1 MAGIAPERGS
11 VGDWYVCFAALSS
24 NDTDIASWS
33 ARTLR
38 GLFLD
43 DNDNNHQNF
52 EVLCNSVS
60 RYQRHFG
67 RACLNLSSPIL
78 TLLTR
83 SIGLSLLQEHLEK
96 VAVGKRGSWFEGSL
110 HLHMQNPS

>member
-11 VGDWYVCFAALSS
+11 VDGWYVCFAALSS
-24 NDTDIASWS
+24 NDTDRGSWS

-52 EVLCNSVS
+52 EVLCNSERCDEKVDEGSKEANRARSALGSGCVS
-60 RYQRHFG
+60 RYQRHL
-67 RACLNLSSPIL
+67 RQ
-78 TLLTR
+78 
-83 SIGLSLLQEHLEK
+83 GLS
-96 VAVGKRGSWFEGSL
+96 
-110 HLHMQNPS
+110 

>member
-1 MAGIAPERGS
+1 LHCPQFKFNMAGIAPERGS

-52 EVLCNSVS
+52 EVLCNSE
-60 RYQRHFG
+60 R
-67 RACLNLSSPIL
+67 CD
-78 TLLTR
+78 
-83 SIGLSLLQEHLEK
+83 EK
-96 VAVGKRGSWFEGSL
+96 VDEGSKEPIAL
-110 HLHMQNPS
+110 ARRSVRAALVAISVTSAGLVLI